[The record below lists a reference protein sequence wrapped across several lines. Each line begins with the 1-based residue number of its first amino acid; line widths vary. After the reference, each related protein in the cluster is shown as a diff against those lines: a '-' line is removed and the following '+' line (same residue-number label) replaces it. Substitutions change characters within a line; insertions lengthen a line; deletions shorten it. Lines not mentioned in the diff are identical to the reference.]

1 VIAGIAVFGA
11 NGQLGSA
18 LARRAAERR
27 IKLALF
33 AHAQVDIT
41 DAKAVTAALRD
52 NSIGVAVNAAAYT
65 AVDKAESDS
74 ERAFAVNR
82 DGPATLAQACST
94 QGTQLIHVSTDYVFD
109 GSKASPYAE
118 SDAIAP
124 LGVYG
129 RSKAEGEVAVVSNAP
144 DSIILRT
151 AWVYGLEGA
160 NFIKT
165 MLRLG
170 AERELVRVVN
180 DQKGS
185 PTYADDLADAIL
197 TLIDER
203 QRATTGV
210 YHLAG
215 QGTATWYEVAQEI
228 FAQTSRRGLR
238 TPHLEAI
245 TTAEYPTPA
254 KRPANSVLDCSL
266 IKRDFG
272 VALPEWRN
280 ALTRMLNAHLGAAR

>member
-1 VIAGIAVFGA
+1 MIAGIAVFGA

-27 IKLALF
+27 IKLALLP
-33 AHAQVDIT
+33 HAQVDIT

-94 QGTQLIHVSTDYVFD
+94 QGAQLIHVSTDYVFD
-109 GSKASPYAE
+109 GTKTGPYVE
-118 SDAIAP
+118 SDPIAP

-129 RSKAEGEVAVVSNAP
+129 RSKAEGEVAVIRNAP

-170 AERELVRVVN
+170 AEREHVRVVN

-197 TLIDER
+197 SLIDER
-203 QRATTGV
+203 ERATTSV

-215 QGTATWYEVAQEI
+215 QGVATWYEVAQEI
-228 FAQTSRRGLR
+228 FAHGSRLAGTICHALSSTSASPARLR
-238 TPHLEAI
+238 
-245 TTAEYPTPA
+245 
-254 KRPANSVLDCSL
+254 CS
-266 IKRDFG
+266 
-272 VALPEWRN
+272 A
-280 ALTRMLNAHLGAAR
+280 